1 MTDTKEDYKHLR
13 SITAG
18 DLPRGLFLAV
28 GHDGADMF
36 LEIGNDLH
44 ELGGCIWK
52 DVEDRVWL
60 LRDLGYSHWIALP
73 EDFKFWGEA

>member
-1 MTDTKEDYKHLR
+1 MTEQTNEYKHLR
-13 SITAG
+13 SIAAG

-73 EDFKFWGEA
+73 DDFRGEA

>member
-1 MTDTKEDYKHLR
+1 MPH
-13 SITAG
+13 
-18 DLPRGLFLAV
+18 GLFIAV
-28 GHDGADMF
+28 GSDDVDMF
-36 LEIGNDLH
+36 QEVDNDLH

-73 EDFKFWGEA
+73 DDFRGEA